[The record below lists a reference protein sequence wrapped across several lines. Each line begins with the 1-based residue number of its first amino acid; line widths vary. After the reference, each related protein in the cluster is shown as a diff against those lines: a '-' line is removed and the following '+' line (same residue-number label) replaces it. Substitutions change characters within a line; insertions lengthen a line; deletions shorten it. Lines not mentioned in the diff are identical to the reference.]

1 MREKRELTP
10 EEKSEREALRNEYRR
25 SVIANLTGQLEATTI
40 IEPDGSR
47 IKVSDMK
54 RSGEDKNKVTGVSRQ
69 KQKLLTMKSFL
80 RPRQTKSTPLQE
92 TGLSRSWATTA

>member
-54 RSGEDKNKVTGVSRQ
+54 RSGEDKIK
-69 KQKLLTMKSFL
+69 
-80 RPRQTKSTPLQE
+80 
-92 TGLSRSWATTA
+92 

>member
-1 MREKRELTP
+1 MEKVKLNRLSELTAIARKRELTP
-10 EEKSEREALRNEYRR
+10 EESEREALRNEYRR

-54 RSGEDKNKVTGVSRQ
+54 RSGEDKIK
-69 KQKLLTMKSFL
+69 
-80 RPRQTKSTPLQE
+80 
-92 TGLSRSWATTA
+92 

>member
-1 MREKRELTP
+1 MEKVKLNRLSELIARKRELTA

-54 RSGEDKNKVTGVSRQ
+54 RSGEDKIK
-69 KQKLLTMKSFL
+69 
-80 RPRQTKSTPLQE
+80 
-92 TGLSRSWATTA
+92 

>member
-1 MREKRELTP
+1 MREKESLPQR
-10 EEKSEREALRNEYRR
+10 SEREALRNEYRR

-54 RSGEDKNKVTGVSRQ
+54 RSGEDKIK
-69 KQKLLTMKSFL
+69 
-80 RPRQTKSTPLQE
+80 
-92 TGLSRSWATTA
+92 

>member
-1 MREKRELTP
+1 MEKVKLNRLSELTAIARKRELTA

-40 IEPDGSR
+40 IEPDGAR

-54 RSGEDKNKVTGVSRQ
+54 RSGEDKIK
-69 KQKLLTMKSFL
+69 
-80 RPRQTKSTPLQE
+80 
-92 TGLSRSWATTA
+92 

>member
-1 MREKRELTP
+1 MEKVKLNRLSELTAIARKRELTA

-54 RSGEDKNKVTGVSRQ
+54 RSGEDKIKGQEFPDRNR
-69 KQKLLTMKSFL
+69 SF
-80 RPRQTKSTPLQE
+80 
-92 TGLSRSWATTA
+92 

>member
-1 MREKRELTP
+1 MEKVKLNRLSELTAIARKRELTA

-25 SVIANLTGQLEATTI
+25 SVIANLTGQPEATTI

-54 RSGEDKNKVTGVSRQ
+54 RSGEDKIK
-69 KQKLLTMKSFL
+69 
-80 RPRQTKSTPLQE
+80 
-92 TGLSRSWATTA
+92 

>member
-1 MREKRELTP
+1 MEKVKLNRLSELTAIARKRELTA

-25 SVIANLTGQLEATTI
+25 SVIANLTGQLKATTI

-54 RSGEDKNKVTGVSRQ
+54 RSGEDKIK
-69 KQKLLTMKSFL
+69 
-80 RPRQTKSTPLQE
+80 
-92 TGLSRSWATTA
+92 

>member
-1 MREKRELTP
+1 MEKVKLNRLSELTAIARKRELTP

-54 RSGEDKNKVTGVSRQ
+54 RSGEDNIK
-69 KQKLLTMKSFL
+69 
-80 RPRQTKSTPLQE
+80 
-92 TGLSRSWATTA
+92 

>member
-1 MREKRELTP
+1 MEKVKLNRLSELTAIARKRELTA

-25 SVIANLTGQLEATTI
+25 SVIANLTDQLEATTI

-54 RSGEDKNKVTGVSRQ
+54 RSGEDKIK
-69 KQKLLTMKSFL
+69 
-80 RPRQTKSTPLQE
+80 
-92 TGLSRSWATTA
+92 

>member
-1 MREKRELTP
+1 MEKVKLNRLSELTAIARKRELTA

-25 SVIANLTGQLEATTI
+25 SVIANLTGQLEVTTI

-54 RSGEDKNKVTGVSRQ
+54 RSGEDKIK
-69 KQKLLTMKSFL
+69 
-80 RPRQTKSTPLQE
+80 
-92 TGLSRSWATTA
+92 

>member
-1 MREKRELTP
+1 MEKVKLNRLSELTAIARKRELTA

-25 SVIANLTGQLEATTI
+25 SVIANLTVQLEATTI

-54 RSGEDKNKVTGVSRQ
+54 RSGEDKIK
-69 KQKLLTMKSFL
+69 
-80 RPRQTKSTPLQE
+80 
-92 TGLSRSWATTA
+92 

>member
-1 MREKRELTP
+1 MEKVKLNRLSELTAIARKRELTA

-40 IEPDGSR
+40 IEPDGPR

-54 RSGEDKNKVTGVSRQ
+54 RSGEDKIK
-69 KQKLLTMKSFL
+69 
-80 RPRQTKSTPLQE
+80 
-92 TGLSRSWATTA
+92 

>member
-1 MREKRELTP
+1 MEKVKLNRLSELTAIARKRELTA

-25 SVIANLTGQLEATTI
+25 SVIANLTGHLEATKI

-54 RSGEDKNKVTGVSRQ
+54 RSGEDKIK
-69 KQKLLTMKSFL
+69 
-80 RPRQTKSTPLQE
+80 
-92 TGLSRSWATTA
+92 

>member
-1 MREKRELTP
+1 MEKVKLNRLSELTAIARKRELTS

-40 IEPDGSR
+40 IEPYGSR

-54 RSGEDKNKVTGVSRQ
+54 RSGEDKIK
-69 KQKLLTMKSFL
+69 
-80 RPRQTKSTPLQE
+80 
-92 TGLSRSWATTA
+92 

>member
-1 MREKRELTP
+1 MEKVKLNRLSELTAIARKRELTA

-25 SVIANLTGQLEATTI
+25 SVIANLTGQLVATTI

-54 RSGEDKNKVTGVSRQ
+54 RSGEDKIK
-69 KQKLLTMKSFL
+69 
-80 RPRQTKSTPLQE
+80 
-92 TGLSRSWATTA
+92 